1 MKTTLDQA
9 AMLVADRQ
17 CTSCLLQQK
26 AGSFPTEVNTFTD
39 VQLAVTCSSAF
50 YTHDDLHGQD
60 SNTGCDSVDVLQL
73 CAMSPLLLLPD
84 DIDAHVPAGAV
95 YNLHCS
101 GNVPRIEI
109 RELGLCDLLQLS
121 LGDGSD
127 DFLGCSRTLG

>member
-1 MKTTLDQA
+1 
-9 AMLVADRQ
+9 MLAADRQ

-50 YTHDDLHGQD
+50 YTHADLHGQD
-60 SNTGCDSVDVLQL
+60 SNTGCDSVDVLRL